1 MSLVHP
7 IGLPETQEA
16 VAKWCSVKKV
26 FLEIS
31 FEINLSKR
39 KQFLNCSYKPN
50 KNVILKYLESLYRIV
65 DTFNKITTI
74 NFLIGLYASMASF

>member
-7 IGLPETQEA
+7 IGLAETQEA

-65 DTFNKITTI
+65 DNLIKLRQSI
-74 NFLIGLYASMASF
+74 FLEGLYASMASF